1 MKTQNQF
8 RNPDKGNF
16 LFAMAMIILLVFTI
30 SSCGNNKRTGSDEK
44 MVYTEVD
51 SMPVFAGGDQEIINF
66 IASNT
71 TYPEEAK
78 KNNITGKVIV
88 RFVVEKDG
96 TVAGAEILKS
106 VDPLLDAEALKVVS
120 SLPRFEKPAKKDGKI
135 VRVYYMVP
143 ITFAL
148 Q

>member
-16 LFAMAMIILLVFTI
+16 IFAMALIILLVFTI
-30 SSCGNNKRTGSDEK
+30 PSCGNNKRTGSDES

-78 KNNITGKVIV
+78 ENNITGKVIV